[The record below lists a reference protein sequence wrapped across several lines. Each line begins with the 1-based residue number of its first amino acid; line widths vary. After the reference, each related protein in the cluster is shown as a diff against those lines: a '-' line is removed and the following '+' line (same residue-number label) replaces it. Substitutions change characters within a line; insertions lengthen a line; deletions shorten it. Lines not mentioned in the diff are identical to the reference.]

1 MEQKIA
7 KLLVYRKA
15 IDSGE
20 PRYERYEVPVFK
32 GMNVLEALF
41 YIQDHYDSSFAFRYA
56 CRGAICGS
64 CGVTIDKIPQLACRA
79 QMTSVKTMKKPV
91 NIPEYIFGPVPN
103 WDPKTEILIEPLP
116 NMRIIKDLIVDM
128 TAFWKFYRETQP
140 YFTRRWNDVV
150 PESTQK
156 PQDAQSI
163 EHLIYCILCGVCW
176 ACPVNA
182 KNSDYYGPAALA
194 KGNRF
199 LTDTRTSK
207 DSEQG
212 ILASMLR
219 PNAVEA
225 CEKFFV
231 CNRVCPKGVLPGT
244 AIQDIRK
251 KYGLKDKPLPKS
263 TPKTID
269 LQKRK

>member
-7 KLLVYRKA
+7 KLLVYRKT
-15 IDSGE
+15 IDSKE
-20 PRYERYEVPVFK
+20 SRYERYEVPVFK

-41 YIQDHYDSSFAFRYA
+41 YIQDHYDPSLAFRYA

-79 QMTSVKTMKKPV
+79 QMASVKTMKKPP
-91 NIPEYIFGPVPN
+91 NIPEYIFGQVID

-128 TAFWKFYRETQP
+128 TPFWKFYQEVQP
-140 YFTRRWNDVV
+140 YFTRAWNDKP
-150 PESTQK
+150 PESTQR
-156 PQDAQSI
+156 PEDARSI

-182 KNSDYYGPAALA
+182 KNEKYYGPAALA
-194 KGNRF
+194 KANRF
-199 LTDTRTSK
+199 LTDTRSSK
-207 DSEQG
+207 DDVHSV
-212 ILASMLR
+212 LATVLP
-219 PNAVEA
+219 PNAVPA
-225 CEKFFV
+225 CEKYFV

-251 KYGLKDKPLPKS
+251 KYAVKDQPLPKS

-269 LQKRK
+269 LQG